1 MKIGIGI
8 DTGGTFTDI
17 VAYDF
22 ETKEVLAK
30 GKSSTTHGNLIV
42 GISRALDVLPPEYLK
57 KADTVCISTTLATNA
72 CIENKGGRAK
82 LFIFGLT
89 NEIMHRFN
97 VKDNYGIPYEV
108 SNCIDLNSSAD
119 GLYIEEPDWDEVEKE
134 YGDWIR
140 DAEIIAVS
148 ELFSTLS
155 GAPNEKKFKKFIEE
169 RFGKTCVCANELTS
183 EINAIQRG
191 ATALLN
197 ARLLPL
203 VQEFVR
209 SVEDEFKNRG
219 CTAPIKVVRS
229 DGSLMSAE
237 FSKSNPVETIL
248 SGPASSVLAGKS
260 FTDSPNYVVVDMGGT
275 TTDISIVKDDNPVV
289 MKDGVKIAQWK
300 TSVKGIDVSPY
311 GLGGDTAIRMYDG
324 EFALD
329 SRRVMPLCAAASMW
343 PEIKDMLRDLLEK
356 KHVNR
361 YPLHEVFYLL
371 REPKSLDN
379 FEPDEI
385 RLIKALKDGPCMI
398 ENLKERCDVDM
409 YHFNSERLES
419 EEIIM
424 RCGLTP
430 TDFMHIKGDYNL
442 YDREASVLA
451 SEYILFCMGKK
462 EITDEDIA
470 SLADTAYD
478 LVCHKMYSCIVKTL
492 LAKQYP
498 KQFGDGAD
506 EQVSFMIDEAWKNRN
521 NVGKN
526 LIDCLLSTEFVLIGI
541 GAPIGLFLPTVA
553 DAFKTRC
560 IIPQHSEVANA
571 IGALN
576 ANVRAIFKVDISQRL
591 SNIGKKFYIAHLPE
605 GSEVFDELEDAV
617 ARAKVSAEKMAR
629 EMARLRG
636 AEGDIKVNTYLNDR
650 RAKSFWGTAVEM
662 GTMVISE
669 VMEE

>member
-1 MKIGIGI
+1 MRIGIGI

-22 ETKEVLAK
+22 ETKEVLSK
-30 GKSSTTHGNLIV
+30 GKSNTTHGSLII
-42 GISRALDVLPPEYLK
+42 GIRRALDMINPEYLK
-57 KADTVCISTTLATNA
+57 TAEEVCISTTLATNA

-89 NEIMHRFN
+89 NEILHRFN
-97 VKDNYGIPYEV
+97 VKDNYGIPYEFA
-108 SNCIDLNSSAD
+108 NCIDLNSSAD
-119 GLYIEEPDWDEVEKE
+119 GLYIEEPDWDKLYEE

-140 DAEIIAVS
+140 DGDIIAVS

-155 GAPNEKKFKKFIEE
+155 GAPNEKKFKAFIEE
-169 RFGKTCVCANELTS
+169 RFGKPCVCANELTS

-203 VQEFVR
+203 VHEFIH
-209 SVEDEFKNRG
+209 SIEEEFKTRG
-219 CTAPIKVVRS
+219 CAAPIKVVRS

-237 FSKSNPVETIL
+237 FSKGHPVETIL

-300 TSVKGIDVSPY
+300 TSVKGIDVSPF
-311 GLGGDTAIRMYDG
+311 GLGGDTAIRMYEG
-324 EFALD
+324 EFSLD

-343 PEIKDMLRDLLEK
+343 PEIKDMLRNLLEK

-379 FEPDEI
+379 FDENER
-385 RLIKALKDGPCMI
+385 RLITALKDGPCMI
-398 ENLKERCDVDM
+398 EDLKERCGIDM
-409 YHFNSERLES
+409 YHFDSERLES

-462 EITDEDIA
+462 DITDEDISA
-470 SLADTAYD
+470 LADTAYD
-478 LVCHKMYSCIVKTL
+478 LVYHKMYSCIVKTL

-498 KQFGDGAD
+498 KQFGDGTD
-506 EQVSFMIDEAWKNRN
+506 EQVSFIIDEAWRNRN
-521 NVGKN
+521 SKGKN
-526 LIDCLLSTEFVLIGI
+526 LLDCLLSTEFVLIGI

-553 DAFKTRC
+553 EALKTRC
-560 IIPQHSEVANA
+560 IIPLHSEVANA

-591 SNIGKKFYIAHLPE
+591 SNIGKKFYIAHLPT
-605 GSEVFDELEDAV
+605 GSEVFDELGDAV
-617 ARAKVSAEKMAR
+617 AAAKAAAEKAAR
-629 EMARLRG
+629 DLAKSRG
-636 AEGDIKVNTYLNDR
+636 ASGDIKVNTYLNDR

-669 VMEE
+669 VVEE

>member
-17 VAYDF
+17 VAYDL
-22 ETKEVLAK
+22 ETKEVLEK
-30 GKSSTTHGNLIV
+30 GKSNTTHGNLIL
-42 GISRALDVLPPEYLK
+42 GIRRALDVLSPEHIK
-57 KADTVCISTTLATNA
+57 NAETVCISTTLATNA

-89 NEIMHRFN
+89 NELMHRFS
-97 VKDNYGIPYEV
+97 VQDNYGIPYEFV
-108 SNCIDLNSSAD
+108 NCIDINSSAD
-119 GLYIEEPDWDEVEKE
+119 GLYIDEPDWDEIAAKHA
-134 YGDWIR
+134 DWIN
-140 DAEIIAVS
+140 DGDVIAVS

-155 GAPNEKKFKKFIEE
+155 GAPCEKKFKTLIES
-169 RFGKTCVCANELTS
+169 RFDKTCVCANELTN

-203 VQEFVR
+203 VQEFVQ
-209 SVEDEFKNRG
+209 SIEDEFKNRG

-229 DGSLMSAE
+229 DGSLMSDE
-237 FSKSNPVETIL
+237 FSKSHPVETIL
-248 SGPASSVLAGKS
+248 SGPASSVLAGKG

-275 TTDISIVKDDNPVV
+275 TTDISIVKDHNPVV

-311 GLGGDTAIRMYDG
+311 GLGGDTAIRLYDG
-324 EFALD
+324 EFKLD
-329 SRRVMPLCAAASMW
+329 TRRVMPLCAASSMW
-343 PEIKDMLRDLLEK
+343 PSIKDMLRDLLEK

-379 FEPDEI
+379 FDESE
-385 RLIKALKDGPCMI
+385 RSLIVALKDGPCMI
-398 ENLKERCDVDM
+398 ENLKERCGIDI
-409 YHFNSERLES
+409 YHFDSERLEA
-419 EEIIM
+419 EGVIM

-462 EITDEDIA
+462 DIEEA
-470 SLADTAYD
+470 DILALADTAYD
-478 LVCHKMYSCIVKTL
+478 LVHCRMFGCIVKTL

-498 KQFGDGAD
+498 KQFGNGFD
-506 EQVSFMIDEAWKNRN
+506 EQMTFIIDEAWKNRE
-521 NVGKN
+521 KPAAN
-526 LIDCLLSTEFVLIGI
+526 LINSLMNTEFVLIGI
-541 GAPIGLFLPTVA
+541 GAPIGIFLPEVA
-553 DAFKTRC
+553 KALNTRC
-560 IIPQHSEVANA
+560 IIPEHSEVANA

-576 ANVRAIFKVDISQRL
+576 ANVRTVFKVDISQRL
-591 SNIGKKFYIAHLPE
+591 SSTGSKFYIAHLPE
-605 GSEVFDELEDAV
+605 GSQVFDELEDAV
-617 ARAKVSAEKMAR
+617 ATAKVSAEKMAR

-636 AEGDIKVNTYLNDR
+636 AEGEIKVNTYLNNR
-650 RAKSFWGTAVEM
+650 HAKSFWGTAVEM

-669 VMEE
+669 VMED